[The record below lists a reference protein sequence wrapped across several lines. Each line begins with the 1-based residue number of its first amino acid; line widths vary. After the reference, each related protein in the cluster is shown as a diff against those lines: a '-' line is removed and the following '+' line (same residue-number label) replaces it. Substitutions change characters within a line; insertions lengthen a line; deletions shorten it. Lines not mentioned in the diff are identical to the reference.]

1 MAGPKSLR
9 KLDSASPE
17 LNKVQEYVQRS
28 VDPVSKSP
36 IIDGTILRSVEL
48 KAGQNNDIDHRL
60 GRPPRGWVLIR
71 LRADSRVWDDQDKNT
86 LSRNTLRL
94 LCSSNV
100 TVDLWVF

>member
-1 MAGPKSLR
+1 MAGPKALR

-28 VDPVSKSP
+28 VDPISKSP
-36 IIDGTILRSVEL
+36 IVDGTLLRSVSL
-48 KAGQNNDIDHRL
+48 KTGSKNDIDHKL
-60 GRPPRGWVLIR
+60 GRPPRGWIVVR
-71 LRADSRVWDDQDKNT
+71 QRADSRIWDQQDKNT

-94 LCSSNV
+94 FCSADV